1 MRDHGLVLKDFNL
14 DKARYYR
21 FENEGTNEHYDIWS
35 TEAQDAAYDMIKRQQ
50 FFMRGIGKD
59 SKFKLLKSIINGE
72 S

>member
-1 MRDHGLVLKDFNL
+1 VLKDFNL

-35 TEAQDAAYDMIKRQQ
+35 TEAQGTAYDMTKRQQ

-59 SKFKLLKSIINGE
+59 SKFKLLKSIINEE

>member
-35 TEAQDAAYDMIKRQQ
+35 EEAQEATYDMIKRQQ
-50 FFMRGIGKD
+50 FFMRGMGKNL
-59 SKFKLLKSIINGE
+59 KFKL
-72 S
+72 